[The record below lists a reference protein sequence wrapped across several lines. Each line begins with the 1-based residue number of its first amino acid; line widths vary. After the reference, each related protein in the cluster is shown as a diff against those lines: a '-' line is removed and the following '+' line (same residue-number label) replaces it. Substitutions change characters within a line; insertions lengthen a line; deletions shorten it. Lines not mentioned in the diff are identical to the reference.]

1 MNGEKYFDP
10 VDKCLKCAS
19 QIHCVAVRIYN
30 LIREVG
36 HGELSADN
44 ALHQMVED
52 YKVLKDIADGVSGIA
67 DTIEAAQGKGGA
79 K

>member
-1 MNGEKYFDP
+1 MKGDN

-19 QIHCVAVRIYN
+19 QIQCVAVRIYN

-36 HGELSADN
+36 YGKLSADN

-52 YKVLKDIADGVSGIA
+52 YHNLKVIAEEVSSIADA
-67 DTIEAAQGKGGA
+67 IEAAPLTGGR
-79 K
+79 

>member
-1 MNGEKYFDP
+1 MNGDN
-10 VDKCLKCAS
+10 VDKCLKYAS
-19 QIHCVAVRIYN
+19 QIQCVAVRIYN

-36 HGELSADN
+36 HGKLSADN

-79 K
+79 A

>member
-1 MNGEKYFDP
+1 MSGGKDFDP

-36 HGELSADN
+36 CGKLSADN

-52 YKVLKDIADGVSGIA
+52 YKVLKDIADEVSGIA
-67 DTIEAAQGKGGA
+67 DAIEAAHGKGGTA
-79 K
+79 

>member
-1 MNGEKYFDP
+1 MTKDG
-10 VDKCLKCAS
+10 VDDALKCAS
-19 QIHCVAVRIYN
+19 QIECVAVRIYN

-36 HGELSADN
+36 YGNISADN

-52 YKVLKDIADGVSGIA
+52 YKRLKDIANDVSGLA
-67 DTIEAAQGKGGA
+67 DYIEGMKKKGGA